1 MRNGI
6 FELLRTPFFARS
18 LTLVPCSLLRDRT
31 ETFPTQ
37 AILFRT
43 KHCWGEGGGEGGVG
57 DKGMKPCKTVKKLP
71 SGAEPYVTIKR
82 SFSLM
87 WPVAMQMSR
96 NKRKFFKYM
105 RKSFNSNRIG
115 LGHQHG
121 HRFIVLGHQYGGRDS
136 MYKCPLWGSTQK
148 MFIRRGSTPRSN
160 PYPFIYHFSRKRCT
174 FHIPFLELCKNR
186 TFSRPFKDKIHLL
199 ALLGPFT
206 DPNDRF
212 PCPFIYFNYPTLS
225 NTWSLKKIPLSG
237 GVSA

>member
-31 ETFPTQ
+31 GTFPTQ

-43 KHCWGEGGGEGGVG
+43 KHCWGEGGRGEGGVG

-105 RKSFNSNRIG
+105 RKSFNSDRIG
-115 LGHQHG
+115 LAHQHG

-160 PYPFIYHFSRKRCT
+160 PLPFY
-174 FHIPFLELCKNR
+174 IPFFTKNVHLSHTVFR
-186 TFSRPFKDKIHLL
+186 TLQKQNVFSTF
-199 ALLGPFT
+199 
-206 DPNDRF
+206 
-212 PCPFIYFNYPTLS
+212 
-225 NTWSLKKIPLSG
+225 
-237 GVSA
+237 